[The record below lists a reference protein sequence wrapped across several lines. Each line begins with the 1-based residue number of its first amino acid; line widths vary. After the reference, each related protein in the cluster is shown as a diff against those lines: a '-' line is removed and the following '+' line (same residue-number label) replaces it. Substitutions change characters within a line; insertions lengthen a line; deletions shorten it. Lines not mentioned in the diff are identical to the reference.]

1 MAKRKRSE
9 HSQESK
15 KQKKKS
21 EREDIGLREEVSL
34 MDEQVRLDQLEKR
47 LESKVFLFSDL
58 LPLLNFLRLLI
69 TYHLPFVKFHKLPL
83 SSQFISLF

>member
-15 KQKKKS
+15 KQKKKN
-21 EREDIGLREEVSL
+21 ETEEVGLREEVSL
-34 MDEQVRLDQLEKR
+34 MDEQERLDQLEKR

-69 TYHLPFVKFHKLPL
+69 TNLNSITICKF
-83 SSQFISLF
+83 S